1 VADELGKLPNTFA
14 MEGHTDS
21 KPYSE
26 GARYGSWEL
35 STDRAN
41 TTRRLM
47 QLHGIRPDQVTQ
59 VRGFADQRLRKKEDP
74 VNPANRRISLIVQ
87 YMNRPQP
94 PDELAGA
101 EGHGE
106 SNETGDE
113 TKSGE
118 NHTAPA
124 AESHAAE
131 KLSKEKHH

>member
-1 VADELGKLPNTFA
+1 
-14 MEGHTDS
+14 
-21 KPYSE
+21 
-26 GARYGSWEL
+26 
-35 STDRAN
+35 
-41 TTRRLM
+41 M

-94 PDELAGA
+94 PDKLAGA

-118 NHTAPA
+118 NHTAGRGIPCR
-124 AESHAAE
+124 
-131 KLSKEKHH
+131 